1 MDNKVRDFIK
11 LTGLA
16 GPTSLI
22 PISLFADEN
31 DGTHGHIEKENAKNF
46 SLGQNFPNPYINE
59 TTIPFYLNQPSD
71 VILDIYDLQGKK
83 LSSIT
88 RNSLPEGDH
97 TILLDMQAL
106 DLPTGNYAYQLEV
119 KNIIGTYRDCKMMT
133 AQQ

>member
-1 MDNKVRDFIK
+1 MDNKKRDFLK

-16 GPTSLI
+16 GTTSLI

-31 DGTHGHIEKENAKNF
+31 EVVQITNAKSF

-59 TTIPFYLNQPSD
+59 TTIPFYLHQPSD
-71 VILDIYDLQGKK
+71 VVLDIYDLKGKK

-88 RNSLPEGDH
+88 RNSLPEGNH

-106 DLPTGNYAYQLEV
+106 GLPTDNYAYQLEV
-119 KNIIGTYRDCKMMT
+119 KNTSGTYRDCKMMIT
-133 AQQ
+133 QQ